1 MGVLRG
7 GAFDGDLDEVEI
19 TAGGTE
25 VEHSLAGDDDAMGAH
40 DGREAENLHGCTKPA
55 KQTKSARLT

>member
-1 MGVLRG
+1 MGVLRD
-7 GAFDGDLDEVEI
+7 GASDGDLDEVEI

-40 DGREAENLHGCTKPA
+40 DGREAENLHGCTKPV
-55 KQTKSARLT
+55 K